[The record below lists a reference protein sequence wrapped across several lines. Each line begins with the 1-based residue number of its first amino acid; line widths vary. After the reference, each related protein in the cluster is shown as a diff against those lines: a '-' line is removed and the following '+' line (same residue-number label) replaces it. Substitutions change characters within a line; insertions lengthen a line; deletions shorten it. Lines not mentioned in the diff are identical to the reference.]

1 MELLP
6 KIDLLLPDIAAVTLI
21 AMPAIMTAPIT
32 QAATIFTIMKVLG
45 NPEKAALLTSLAKS
59 MNLNDPPEMVHRSAR
74 SFCKKDYI
82 KGTRS

>member
-32 QAATIFTIMKVLG
+32 QEATIFTIL
-45 NPEKAALLTSLAKS
+45 KAFFLSIGC
-59 MNLNDPPEMVHRSAR
+59 SA
-74 SFCKKDYI
+74 
-82 KGTRS
+82 GGM

>member
-32 QAATIFTIMKVLG
+32 QAVTIFTIL
-45 NPEKAALLTSLAKS
+45 KAFFLSIGC
-59 MNLNDPPEMVHRSAR
+59 SA
-74 SFCKKDYI
+74 
-82 KGTRS
+82 GGM

>member
-32 QAATIFTIMKVLG
+32 QAATIFTIL
-45 NPEKAALLTSLAKS
+45 KAFFFSIGC
-59 MNLNDPPEMVHRSAR
+59 SA
-74 SFCKKDYI
+74 
-82 KGTRS
+82 GGM

>member
-32 QAATIFTIMKVLG
+32 QAAIIFTILKTFFLSIG
-45 NPEKAALLTSLAKS
+45 C
-59 MNLNDPPEMVHRSAR
+59 SA
-74 SFCKKDYI
+74 
-82 KGTRS
+82 GGM

>member
-32 QAATIFTIMKVLG
+32 QAATIFTIL
-45 NPEKAALLTSLAKS
+45 KAFFLSIGCSAGG
-59 MNLNDPPEMVHRSAR
+59 MYGMVADLFS
-74 SFCKKDYI
+74 
-82 KGTRS
+82 